1 MKYSGS
7 QPLLH
12 LPRMTEP
19 VVARQARRRDQ
30 LHAAWEAFI
39 VLLVCINLSLI
50 LFDSLFALQPV
61 SAVLADL
68 APELHA
74 RYQQSVHA
82 NFQYIDLGFVAIFVL
97 DVLLGWTV
105 ALFERRYARWYYY
118 PFAHWYDVLG
128 CIPLAGLRW
137 LRVLRVGALL
147 IRLQR
152 LGLVDMRGWAIYG
165 LFSRYYYLLI
175 EELSDRV
182 MVRLFGRLQQEIGA
196 SDDLSRRLLQE
207 VVRPRKQRLLN
218 DISRRL
224 QDMLETGYR
233 DNRGAIE
240 GYVSQLI
247 HQALQNNPEMH
258 NLRRLPLGNRL
269 ASTLDDALSDIA
281 ARLLQGAVEGM
292 RGPQFQALAGNL
304 ADEFFDAWV
313 YQDENTDLALEE
325 LLVDVIEVLKQQV
338 LDRRW
343 SRFVGPT
350 PPPTHPE

>member
-1 MKYSGS
+1 
-7 QPLLH
+7 
-12 LPRMTEP
+12 MTEP

-68 APELHA
+68 VPELHA

-152 LGLVDMRGWAIYG
+152 LGLIDMRGWAIYG

-224 QDMLETGYR
+224 Q
-233 DNRGAIE
+233 
-240 GYVSQLI
+240 
-247 HQALQNNPEMH
+247 
-258 NLRRLPLGNRL
+258 LGNRL

-313 YQDENTDLALEE
+313 YQDKNTDLALEE

>member
-1 MKYSGS
+1 VKYSGS

-152 LGLVDMRGWAIYG
+152 LGLIDMRGWAIYG

-350 PPPTHPE
+350 PPPIHPE

>member
-1 MKYSGS
+1 
-7 QPLLH
+7 
-12 LPRMTEP
+12 MTEP

-82 NFQYIDLGFVAIFVL
+82 NFQYIDLGFVAIFIL

-152 LGLVDMRGWAIYG
+152 LGLIDMRGWAIYG

>member
-1 MKYSGS
+1 
-7 QPLLH
+7 
-12 LPRMTEP
+12 MTEP

-68 APELHA
+68 VPELHA

-313 YQDENTDLALEE
+313 YQDKNTDLALEE

>member
-152 LGLVDMRGWAIYG
+152 LGLIDMRGWAIYG
-165 LFSRYYYLLI
+165 LFSRYYYLMI

-338 LDRRW
+338 LNRRW

>member
-1 MKYSGS
+1 
-7 QPLLH
+7 
-12 LPRMTEP
+12 MTEP

-74 RYQQSVHA
+74 RYQQSVLA

-152 LGLVDMRGWAIYG
+152 LGLIDMRGWAIYG

>member
-152 LGLVDMRGWAIYG
+152 LGLIDMRGWAIYG

-207 VVRPRKQRLLN
+207 VVRSRKQRLLN

-313 YQDENTDLALEE
+313 YQDKNTDLALEE

>member
-1 MKYSGS
+1 
-7 QPLLH
+7 
-12 LPRMTEP
+12 MTEP

-152 LGLVDMRGWAIYG
+152 LGLIDMRGWAIYG

-247 HQALQNNPEMH
+247 HQALQNNPEMAISPTSSSMPGSTRTKIPTWRWKNCWSTSSKCSSSRCSTAAGVVSSAPRPH
-258 NLRRLPLGNRL
+258 RHIPSERTDAMLSVASPKGRRRRVLTCYS
-269 ASTLDDALSDIA
+269 STALKPSGDFSSRRAPMIISVA
-281 ARLLQGAVEGM
+281 
-292 RGPQFQALAGNL
+292 QF
-304 ADEFFDAWV
+304 
-313 YQDENTDLALEE
+313 TR
-325 LLVDVIEVLKQQV
+325 IEV
-338 LDRRW
+338 
-343 SRFVGPT
+343 
-350 PPPTHPE
+350 

>member
-1 MKYSGS
+1 VKYSGS

-12 LPRMTEP
+12 LPRMTEQ

-152 LGLVDMRGWAIYG
+152 LGLIDMRGWAIYG

>member
-1 MKYSGS
+1 
-7 QPLLH
+7 
-12 LPRMTEP
+12 MTEP

-68 APELHA
+68 VPELHA

-118 PFAHWYDVLG
+118 PFAHRYDVLG

-137 LRVLRVGALL
+137 LRVLRVGTLL

-152 LGLVDMRGWAIYG
+152 LGLIDMRGWAIYG

>member
-1 MKYSGS
+1 VKYSGS

-350 PPPTHPE
+350 PPPIHPE

>member
-1 MKYSGS
+1 
-7 QPLLH
+7 
-12 LPRMTEP
+12 MTEP

-30 LHAAWEAFI
+30 LHTAWEAFI

>member
-1 MKYSGS
+1 
-7 QPLLH
+7 
-12 LPRMTEP
+12 MTEP

-137 LRVLRVGALL
+137 LRVLRVGTLL

-152 LGLVDMRGWAIYG
+152 LGLIDMRGWAIYG

>member
-152 LGLVDMRGWAIYG
+152 LGLIDMRGWAIYG

-281 ARLLQGAVEGM
+281 ARLLQGVVEGM

>member
-68 APELHA
+68 VPELHA

-152 LGLVDMRGWAIYG
+152 LGLIDMRGWAIYG

-269 ASTLDDALSDIA
+269 ASTLDEALSDIA

>member
-1 MKYSGS
+1 
-7 QPLLH
+7 
-12 LPRMTEP
+12 MTEP

-152 LGLVDMRGWAIYG
+152 LGLIDMRGWAIYG

-247 HQALQNNPEMH
+247 HQALQKNPEMH

>member
-12 LPRMTEP
+12 LPRMTEQ

>member
-1 MKYSGS
+1 M
-7 QPLLH
+7 
-12 LPRMTEP
+12 
-19 VVARQARRRDQ
+19 ARQARRRDQ

-152 LGLVDMRGWAIYG
+152 LGLIDMRGWAIYG

-350 PPPTHPE
+350 PPPTPPE

>member
-68 APELHA
+68 VPELHA

-152 LGLVDMRGWAIYG
+152 LGLIDMRGWAIYG

-313 YQDENTDLALEE
+313 YQDKNTDLALEE

>member
-1 MKYSGS
+1 
-7 QPLLH
+7 
-12 LPRMTEP
+12 MTEP

-68 APELHA
+68 VPELHA

-152 LGLVDMRGWAIYG
+152 LGLIDMRGWAIYG
-165 LFSRYYYLLI
+165 LFSHYYYLLI

>member
-1 MKYSGS
+1 MAKSS
-7 QPLLH
+7 AAQ
-12 LPRMTEP
+12 
-19 VVARQARRRDQ
+19 QARRRDG
-30 LHAAWEAFI
+30 LHAVWEAFI
-39 VLLVCINLSLI
+39 VLLVCINLALI

-61 SAVLADL
+61 HSAVASLM
-68 APELHA
+68 PQLHE
-74 RYQQSVHA
+74 RYQQTIHA

-137 LRVLRVGALL
+137 LRVLRVGTLL

-152 LGLVDMRGWAIYG
+152 LGLIDMRGWAIYG
-165 LFSRYYYLLI
+165 VFSRYYYMLI

-240 GYVSQLI
+240 GYVNQLI
-247 HQALQNNPEMH
+247 HQALASNPEMN
-258 NLRRLPLGNRL
+258 NLRRLPMGNRL
-269 ASTLDDALSDIA
+269 AATLDDALGDIA

-313 YQDENTDLALEE
+313 YQDEQTDLALEE

-350 PPPTHPE
+350 PPPTHPQ

>member
-313 YQDENTDLALEE
+313 YQDKNTDLALEE

>member
-12 LPRMTEP
+12 LPRMTEQ

-152 LGLVDMRGWAIYG
+152 LGLIDMRGWAIYG

-343 SRFVGPT
+343 SRFAGPT

>member
-12 LPRMTEP
+12 LPRMTEQ

-68 APELHA
+68 VPELHA

-152 LGLVDMRGWAIYG
+152 LGLIDMRGWAIYG

-350 PPPTHPE
+350 PQPTHPE

>member
-74 RYQQSVHA
+74 RYQQSVLA

-152 LGLVDMRGWAIYG
+152 LGLIDMRGWAIYG

>member
-1 MKYSGS
+1 VKYSGS

-68 APELHA
+68 VPELHA

-313 YQDENTDLALEE
+313 YQDKNTDLALEE

>member
-1 MKYSGS
+1 
-7 QPLLH
+7 
-12 LPRMTEP
+12 MTEP

-152 LGLVDMRGWAIYG
+152 LGLIDMRGWAIYG

-350 PPPTHPE
+350 PPPTPPE

>member
-82 NFQYIDLGFVAIFVL
+82 NFQYIDLSFVAIFVL

>member
-1 MKYSGS
+1 
-7 QPLLH
+7 
-12 LPRMTEP
+12 MTEP

-152 LGLVDMRGWAIYG
+152 LGLIDMRGWAIYG

-269 ASTLDDALSDIA
+269 ASTLDDALSNIA

>member
-1 MKYSGS
+1 
-7 QPLLH
+7 
-12 LPRMTEP
+12 MTEP

-224 QDMLETGYR
+224 QDMLEAGYR

-281 ARLLQGAVEGM
+281 ARVLQGAVEGM